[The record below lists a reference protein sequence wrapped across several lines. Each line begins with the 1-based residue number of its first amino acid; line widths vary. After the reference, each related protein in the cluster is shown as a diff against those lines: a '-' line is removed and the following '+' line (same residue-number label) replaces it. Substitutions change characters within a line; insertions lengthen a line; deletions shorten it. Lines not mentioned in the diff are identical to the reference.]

1 MWNRTENQIK
11 LILIRHGETNANKEH
26 RYLGKIDEQLNER
39 GIFLLQQAREAQYY
53 PPVDYLFTS
62 PMRRCIQTADI
73 LYPENRAEMIPEWEE
88 MDFGIFEGKNYRD
101 LRNDKQYQAWV
112 DSNGTLP
119 FPGGESR
126 EKFIG
131 RCKEGLYRMLEYL
144 SGCISHAEDPFKE
157 KQTAVGAVVHGGTVM
172 ALLSSFYGGEYF
184 DYQISNGRG
193 YSCGL
198 KYDGEKIRLDDLRK
212 L

>member
-26 RYLGKIDEQLNER
+26 RYLGKTDEQLSER
-39 GIFLLQQAREAQYY
+39 GICLLQQAREAQYY

-101 LRNDKQYQAWV
+101 LWNDKQYQAWI
-112 DSNGTLP
+112 DSNATLP

-126 EKFIG
+126 EEFIG
-131 RCKEGLYRMLEYL
+131 RCKAGLYRMLEYL
-144 SGCISHAEDPFKE
+144 SGCISHTEDPFKE
-157 KQTAVGAVVHGGTVM
+157 KQTVVGAVVHGGTVM

-193 YSCGL
+193 YSCVL
-198 KYDGEKIRLDDLRK
+198 QCDGEKIRLDDLRK